1 MGCFAQYKSHFYI
14 DPKQQKCR
22 LYCTTSECWCH
33 FNLFNSHM
41 IFFKFQNGSGMYT
54 GAKPKKGV
62 ESLLGEHS
70 NLVNLDNLVKVIK
83 QTIRI

>member
-1 MGCFAQYKSHFYI
+1 
-14 DPKQQKCR
+14 
-22 LYCTTSECWCH
+22 
-33 FNLFNSHM
+33 
-41 IFFKFQNGSGMYT
+41 MYT

-83 QTIRI
+83 QTNYSNQVNLDSLVKVIKQTIRI